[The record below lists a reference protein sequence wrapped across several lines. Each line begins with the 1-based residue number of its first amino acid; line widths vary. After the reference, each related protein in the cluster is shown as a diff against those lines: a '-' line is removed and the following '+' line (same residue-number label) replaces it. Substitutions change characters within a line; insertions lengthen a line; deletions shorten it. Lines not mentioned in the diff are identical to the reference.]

1 MNIGKS
7 VSNGF
12 RWGKIIEEVGTMV
25 KVRWDGDKNEVT
37 GWMCYRNFEIPEGFD

>member
-12 RWGKIIEEVGTMV
+12 RWGKIIDEVGSMI
-25 KVRWDGDKNEVT
+25 KVEWDNGEVT
-37 GWMCYRNFEIPEGFD
+37 EWMNYRCFEHPEGFE